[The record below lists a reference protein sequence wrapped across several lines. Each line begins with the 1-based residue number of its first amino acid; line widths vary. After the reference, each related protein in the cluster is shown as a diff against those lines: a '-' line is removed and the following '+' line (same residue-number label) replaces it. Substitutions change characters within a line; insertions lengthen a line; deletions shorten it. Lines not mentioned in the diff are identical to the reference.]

1 MELINV
7 IVVIVCL
14 ARLGRKKDPVV
25 QILISCHQEFGDLFS
40 RQATKMSLSR
50 LHIYKA
56 PCRICGGFLLQNIF
70 QTFDSSTQSN
80 QCFTF

>member
-1 MELINV
+1 MEPINV

-14 ARLGRKKDPVV
+14 ARLDRKKDPVV
-25 QILISCHQEFGDLFS
+25 QILISCHQKFGDLFS

-50 LHIYKA
+50 LHIDKA
-56 PCRICGGFLLQNIF
+56 PCRICGGFLLLNIF
-70 QTFDSSTQSN
+70 QNCHISTQSD